1 VSVMTTYV
9 EEGREVT
16 KSETMWFHS
25 LKPTWIVSLLRIET
39 FWRSILE
46 MLFPVAGSELTLKF
60 FGDSLRWVRVKP
72 SYKIGC
78 TVRL

>member
-46 MLFPVAGSELTLKF
+46 MLFPVAGSELTFPERNFSVTRCGGL
-60 FGDSLRWVRVKP
+60 G
-72 SYKIGC
+72 
-78 TVRL
+78 